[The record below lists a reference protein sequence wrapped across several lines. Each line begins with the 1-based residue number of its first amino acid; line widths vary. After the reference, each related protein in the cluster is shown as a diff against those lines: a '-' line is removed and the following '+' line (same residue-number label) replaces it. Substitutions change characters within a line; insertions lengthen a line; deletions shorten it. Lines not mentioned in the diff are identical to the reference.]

1 MKFKNMLLYNS
12 KDENF
17 IAMED
22 MIDGRSSHA
31 LVYLNNNIYS
41 VGGFIDN

>member
-1 MKFKNMLLYNS
+1 MKFKNMFLYNS

-17 IAMED
+17 LTMED
-22 MIDGRSSHA
+22 MIEGRSSHA
-31 LVYLNNNIYS
+31 LAYMNNNIYA